1 MSRDQAVEIADL
13 VIVKELLTARLQF
26 GYECPSITVY
36 TLRLAILRGD
46 IEMFDY
52 LMQHPSCD
60 ANRIH
65 SQSWILV
72 EAAAFHKDP
81 RTFQAAMRH
90 GLDVSQRNNLGRGSA
105 LAAAVASNHIEIAR
119 QLHYLGADPDI
130 LAVGIE
136 YRACPD
142 DDRDVHQL
150 RSIEG
155 MAALHVAV
163 VTRNL
168 EMVNFM
174 ISIRANVNQCCD
186 TEGWWQTNRR
196 VFPIQI
202 AAYHGNEVLVR
213 RLLDADANADALTGS
228 PLSHIDNC
236 LLTSMVG
243 RCPLRIAL
251 EEGKRPVFQLL
262 LDRGARLPATSDG
275 DRYWNPLISAMHG
288 GDHQLVRGLCHD
300 IGHLHR
306 ITGKD
311 LAHYISDHGCARGV
325 DSFELGIIAPEDL
338 HCPEMLCA
346 AVQRKNV
353 ALVYKILNSARTR
366 SGELPPRLG
375 ATGFA
380 FAIRHRVESLYSV
393 FLDAG
398 IKPYEQP
405 VRIDCRDYAFGVTP
419 LECALAEATHVW
431 FKRQTLMDES
441 EEVDVSERLFDQLIE
456 VCDPPDIS
464 SIEYGTW
471 RLSMFCACT
480 QAVTWGRFAAL
491 NKLISKG
498 VNLNW
503 VPDGR
508 ETLLQCAIS
517 NPNEK
522 GMANHLLDLGVNPDP
537 PPLSDFFSSAPIQD
551 AAENNTGI
559 LERLIREN
567 VDVNTK
573 PMISRGATALQRA
586 AASGNF
592 ENLKLLLQ
600 AGANVNDSPGKYNGR
615 TAIEA
620 AAEHGRLNMV
630 RYLLE
635 AGADVRGS
643 MNTNYRRTIYRAWEE
658 GHRTLVRMV
667 QDWKQEKY
675 GQDDCELTEVILDSM
690 TFN

>member
-1 MSRDQAVEIADL
+1 MSTDQAVEIADL
-13 VIVKELLTARLQF
+13 VILKELLTARLQF

-174 ISIRANVNQCCD
+174 ISIGANVNQCCD

-243 RCPLRIAL
+243 RCPLRVAL

-288 GDHQLVRGLCHD
+288 GDHQLVRELCHD

-325 DSFELGIIAPEDL
+325 DIFELGIIAPEDL

-366 SGELPPRLG
+366 FGGLPPGFG
-375 ATGFA
+375 AIGFA
-380 FAIRHRVESLYSV
+380 LAIRLQVESLFQV

-398 IKPYEQP
+398 ITPYEQP
-405 VRIDCRDYAFGVTP
+405 VQIDYKDYGFGAVP
-419 LECALAEATHVW
+419 PRCALVEATRFAVD
-431 FKRQTLMDES
+431 RQTPMDES
-441 EEVDVSERLFDQLIE
+441 KEADVSEGLFDQLIE
-456 VCDPPDIS
+456 VCDPPDS
-464 SIEYGTW
+464 DSIEYGTW

-498 VNLNW
+498 RNLNW

-517 NPNEK
+517 KPDEK

-537 PPLSDFFSSAPIQD
+537 PPLSDCFSSAPIQ
-551 AAENNTGI
+551 
-559 LERLIREN
+559 
-567 VDVNTK
+567 
-573 PMISRGATALQRA
+573 A
-586 AASGNF
+586 AA
-592 ENLKLLLQ
+592 
-600 AGANVNDSPGKYNGR
+600 D
-615 TAIEA
+615 
-620 AAEHGRLNMV
+620 
-630 RYLLE
+630 
-635 AGADVRGS
+635 
-643 MNTNYRRTIYRAWEE
+643 
-658 GHRTLVRMV
+658 
-667 QDWKQEKY
+667 
-675 GQDDCELTEVILDSM
+675 
-690 TFN
+690 